1 MGWELHSQDYIHKV
15 FGVNLWGVWTI
26 KAQAPFIA
34 MGYCRMSLLEII
46 SVTSCDIYYGAVMK
60 HEGFIGSDKRPAS
73 SCKMSQPPY
82 DCDTWQTK
90 HSLSCLCNASSG
102 LFLSHHK
109 ITFEEKVILCLWNH
123 GVKTRHPPV
132 KFSFHRYSSPKY
144 DSETES
150 QVERLPKE
158 AAATTYI
165 SLKFPF
171 STGVGTGKKLSSM
184 SSLSDT
190 WFVSCEQNA
199 MLVNGSGYKMCPR
212 VIIYNGQQ
220 QKAVAMLARSNG

>member
-158 AAATTYI
+158 LTFLWNFHFPQGWGQEKNSPACRLYQI
-165 SLKFPF
+165 HGLFHVSRMLCSLMALVTKCVLGSLFIMG
-171 STGVGTGKKLSSM
+171 SNKK
-184 SSLSDT
+184 
-190 WFVSCEQNA
+190 Q
-199 MLVNGSGYKMCPR
+199 
-212 VIIYNGQQ
+212 
-220 QKAVAMLARSNG
+220 